1 MSRRLVLT
9 AGALLERRPATY
21 EVAERRHLAA
31 LAAVVR
37 FAVEPTWLG
46 LEWTDGAPAAMYILP
61 GRDALLAALLDA
73 AQVRRAQISA
83 RRPDMPPSHLF
94 FCLTQLVLKLLS
106 DPWDLHLPLLTFS
119 PALHL
124 AAHLQC

>member
-73 AQVRRAQISA
+73 AHVRRAIQ
-83 RRPDMPPSHLF
+83 PPII
-94 FCLTQLVLKLLS
+94 CLMEFVCLQESTMSLGHALV
-106 DPWDLHLPLLTFS
+106 FS
-119 PALHL
+119 TIALHCFP
-124 AAHLQC
+124 AAHSMC

>member
-1 MSRRLVLT
+1 MGVRALPFWFLQGRGAGSRKGVSRRLVLT

-73 AQVRRAQISA
+73 AQVGHAQI
-83 RRPDMPPSHLF
+83 
-94 FCLTQLVLKLLS
+94 LT
-106 DPWDLHLPLLTFS
+106 PTPN
-119 PALHL
+119 
-124 AAHLQC
+124 LQHQH

>member
-1 MSRRLVLT
+1 MLT

-37 FAVEPTWLG
+37 FAAEPTWLG
-46 LEWTDGAPAAMYILP
+46 LEWTDGASATMYILP

-73 AQVRRAQISA
+73 AQVRVSLATCSMKPTDCCWLIGLGILHG
-83 RRPDMPPSHLF
+83 PSHLQHQQF
-94 FCLTQLVLKLLS
+94 PGAQQAS
-106 DPWDLHLPLLTFS
+106 
-119 PALHL
+119 ALNR
-124 AAHLQC
+124 AN